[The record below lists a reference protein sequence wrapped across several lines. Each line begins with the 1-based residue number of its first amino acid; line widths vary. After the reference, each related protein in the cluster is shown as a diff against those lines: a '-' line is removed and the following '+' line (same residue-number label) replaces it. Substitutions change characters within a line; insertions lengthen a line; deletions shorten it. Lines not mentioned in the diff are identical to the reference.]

1 MRVHVRHALADAGVD
16 RHERT
21 LRVKRRSEGAREPLD
36 EAEDGREQLGGHVF
50 EGLDVSSR
58 DDERVPGNERR
69 PIEERHHA
77 LVAIDLIVGRTLDDR
92 AENAVGD
99 APSVLRASSGCD
111 GPAIGKLYL
120 VATPIGNLE
129 DVSLRALRVL
139 QEAHMVACE
148 DTRHTQLLLR
158 KHNIRAK
165 HLTSYT
171 EFNHRRK
178 SAELLGQMDRGW
190 DVALVSDAGTPA
202 LSDPGE
208 QLVAA
213 AIAAGHEVIP
223 VPGPAAAIA
232 ALVASGLP
240 TREFTFVGFPEKKSG
255 ARRREL
261 AKLLA
266 EDRTLVIYESPFRL
280 GDLLADLAA
289 VSPDARVAV
298 AREMTKVH
306 EEIVRGTA
314 SALAAHYASERPKGE
329 ITVVV
334 APANDP
340 GGRVLGEQEPGSQR

>member
-1 MRVHVRHALADAGVD
+1 
-16 RHERT
+16 
-21 LRVKRRSEGAREPLD
+21 
-36 EAEDGREQLGGHVF
+36 
-50 EGLDVSSR
+50 
-58 DDERVPGNERR
+58 
-69 PIEERHHA
+69 
-77 LVAIDLIVGRTLDDR
+77 
-92 AENAVGD
+92 
-99 APSVLRASSGCD
+99 
-111 GPAIGKLYL
+111 

-129 DVSLRALRVL
+129 DVSLRALRIL

-178 SAELLGQMDRGW
+178 AAELIGQMDRGW
-190 DVALVSDAGTPA
+190 DIALVSDAGTPA

-213 AIAAGHEVIP
+213 AIAAGHEVVP

-255 ARRREL
+255 ARRRAL

-266 EDRTLVIYESPFRL
+266 EERTLVMYESPFRL

-298 AREMTKVH
+298 ARELTKMH

-334 APANDP
+334 APANDA
-340 GGRVLGEQEPGSQR
+340 GGRVFGEREPGSQR

>member
-1 MRVHVRHALADAGVD
+1 
-16 RHERT
+16 
-21 LRVKRRSEGAREPLD
+21 
-36 EAEDGREQLGGHVF
+36 
-50 EGLDVSSR
+50 
-58 DDERVPGNERR
+58 
-69 PIEERHHA
+69 
-77 LVAIDLIVGRTLDDR
+77 
-92 AENAVGD
+92 
-99 APSVLRASSGCD
+99 
-111 GPAIGKLYL
+111 
-120 VATPIGNLE
+120 
-129 DVSLRALRVL
+129 
-139 QEAHMVACE
+139 MVACE

-165 HLTSYT
+165 HLTTYT

-178 SAELLGQMDRGW
+178 SAELVGQMDRGW

-208 QLVAA
+208 QLVVA
-213 AIAAGHEVIP
+213 AIAAGHEIVP

-255 ARRREL
+255 ARRKQL
-261 AKLLA
+261 ARLLA
-266 EDRTLVIYESPFRL
+266 EERTLVIYESPFRL

-289 VSPDARVAV
+289 VAPDARVAV

-334 APANDP
+334 APANDA
-340 GGRVLGEQEPGSQR
+340 GGRVLGEREPGSQR

>member
-1 MRVHVRHALADAGVD
+1 
-16 RHERT
+16 
-21 LRVKRRSEGAREPLD
+21 
-36 EAEDGREQLGGHVF
+36 
-50 EGLDVSSR
+50 
-58 DDERVPGNERR
+58 
-69 PIEERHHA
+69 
-77 LVAIDLIVGRTLDDR
+77 
-92 AENAVGD
+92 
-99 APSVLRASSGCD
+99 
-111 GPAIGKLYL
+111 
-120 VATPIGNLE
+120 
-129 DVSLRALRVL
+129 
-139 QEAHMVACE
+139 MVACE

-178 SAELLGQMDRGW
+178 SAELVGQMDRGW

-213 AIAAGHEVIP
+213 AIAAGHEVVP
-223 VPGPAAAIA
+223 VPGPAAVIA

-255 ARRREL
+255 ARRKEL
-261 AKLLA
+261 ARLLA
-266 EDRTLVIYESPFRL
+266 EERTLVIYESPFRL
-280 GDLLADLAA
+280 ADLLVDLAA

-314 SALAAHYASERPKGE
+314 SALAAHYASVRPKGE

-334 APANDP
+334 APANDA
-340 GGRVLGEQEPGSQR
+340 GGRVFGEREPGP

>member
-1 MRVHVRHALADAGVD
+1 
-16 RHERT
+16 
-21 LRVKRRSEGAREPLD
+21 
-36 EAEDGREQLGGHVF
+36 
-50 EGLDVSSR
+50 
-58 DDERVPGNERR
+58 
-69 PIEERHHA
+69 
-77 LVAIDLIVGRTLDDR
+77 
-92 AENAVGD
+92 
-99 APSVLRASSGCD
+99 
-111 GPAIGKLYL
+111 
-120 VATPIGNLE
+120 
-129 DVSLRALRVL
+129 
-139 QEAHMVACE
+139 MVACE

-178 SAELLGQMDRGW
+178 SAELVGQMDRGW

-208 QLVAA
+208 QLVVA
-213 AIAAGHEVIP
+213 AIAAGHEIVP

-240 TREFTFVGFPEKKSG
+240 TREFTFVGFAEKKSG
-255 ARRREL
+255 ARRKQL

-266 EDRTLVIYESPFRL
+266 GERTLVIYESPFRL

-289 VSPDARVAV
+289 VAPDARVAV

-334 APANDP
+334 APANDA
-340 GGRVLGEQEPGSQR
+340 GGRVLGEREPGSQR